1 MEQLGYIALGCV
13 LVLAVLGLLR
23 VDWSKIRLPKFGRAG
38 VGVGAR
44 TKNSVLLSIAV
55 HAVLALICALF
66 IVTKEIEHDAI
77 TVEWV
82 KIPRPMRRVKTLE
95 VKPVQPRIIP
105 PRNLATHQAT
115 PNTKPVDVKVA
126 AKRSFSLVE
135 RNVDLSVDTSEGS
148 VGEIETKADIVAKP
162 REITLSSRS
171 GKAGTGMVTGSA
183 DAPGRGKGKTAGRGG
198 LGATIESTGTADSA
212 SLEDSDFTHLE
223 TVPDGELGAI
233 LTGEGKDI
241 SGHIRMIR
249 LKHSLSDWWQ
259 DPTAMPSFMKWL
271 KDNTRIRA
279 DMKYKGGSLLLTE
292 PDIQDA
298 PLIFMTGHDKDITV
312 GRGLAKDGPLLDGF
326 STEERAALRRYIV
339 ERGGML
345 FFDDCGFNGLFA
357 QQVALELGKVFPE
370 YPLKDIPHNH
380 EIYKLYYQLPLPPRG
395 GDVFWAA
402 PGAGQRAGGAYRPIS
417 SKFAYQ
423 KGITIGSRLSVVYN
437 RKDYLCSME
446 TAEVDS
452 RARLRDR
459 RSPDVHRFMTN
470 LLVYAMKYGG
480 NTDRTNYQSLSQ

>member
-13 LVLAVLGLLR
+13 LVLVVLGLRRISIALAIHSVDR
-23 VDWSKIRLPKFGRAG
+23 VDWSKIRLPTFGRGKLAWTP
-38 VGVGAR
+38 R

-135 RNVDLSVDTSEGS
+135 RNFDLSVDTSEGS
-148 VGEIETKADIVAKP
+148 VGEIETKAEIVAKP

-183 DAPGRGKGKTAGRGG
+183 DAPGRGKGKTAGKGG

-233 LTGEGKDI
+233 LSGEGKDI

-259 DPTAMPSFMKWL
+259 DPTAIPSFIKWL
-271 KDNTRIRA
+271 QENTRIRA
-279 DMKYKGGSLLLTE
+279 DMKYKGGSLRLTE
-292 PDIQDA
+292 PDIQ
-298 PLIFMTGHDKDITV
+298 V
-312 GRGLAKDGPLLDGF
+312 
-326 STEERAALRRYIV
+326 
-339 ERGGML
+339 
-345 FFDDCGFNGLFA
+345 
-357 QQVALELGKVFPE
+357 
-370 YPLKDIPHNH
+370 
-380 EIYKLYYQLPLPPRG
+380 QL
-395 GDVFWAA
+395 
-402 PGAGQRAGGAYRPIS
+402 
-417 SKFAYQ
+417 
-423 KGITIGSRLSVVYN
+423 
-437 RKDYLCSME
+437 
-446 TAEVDS
+446 
-452 RARLRDR
+452 
-459 RSPDVHRFMTN
+459 
-470 LLVYAMKYGG
+470 
-480 NTDRTNYQSLSQ
+480 

>member
-13 LVLAVLGLLR
+13 LVLAVLVLLR

-95 VKPVQPRIIP
+95 VKPVQARIIP

-183 DAPGRGKGKTAGRGG
+183 DAPGRGKGKTAGKGG

-345 FFDDCGFNGLFA
+345 FFRRLR
-357 QQVALELGKVFPE
+357 V
-370 YPLKDIPHNH
+370 
-380 EIYKLYYQLPLPPRG
+380 
-395 GDVFWAA
+395 
-402 PGAGQRAGGAYRPIS
+402 QRTLCPTGRP
-417 SKFAYQ
+417 
-423 KGITIGSRLSVVYN
+423 
-437 RKDYLCSME
+437 
-446 TAEVDS
+446 
-452 RARLRDR
+452 RAR
-459 RSPDVHRFMTN
+459 
-470 LLVYAMKYGG
+470 
-480 NTDRTNYQSLSQ
+480 QSLSGVSAQGYSAQPRDLQTLFPATLASQRGRRVLGCSGRRPARGRRLPTNFVEVRVPERNHDWKQIIRRL